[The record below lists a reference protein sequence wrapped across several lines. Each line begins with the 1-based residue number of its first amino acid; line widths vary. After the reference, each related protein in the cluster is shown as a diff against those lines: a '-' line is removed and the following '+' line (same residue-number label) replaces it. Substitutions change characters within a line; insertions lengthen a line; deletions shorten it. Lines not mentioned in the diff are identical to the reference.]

1 MCALNFITVW
11 KSRNKSV
18 VAVMK
23 HYFYSLPYL
32 LLFSF
37 SDQSAC
43 SLLDVFLRFFKK
55 LTNYT
60 TTWQIIIMIDMLL
73 KAQFLTTQHN
83 FTSLLVIRD
92 CGNTFSY
99 SHSHS
104 HSICSHIFSLSLI
117 LSTLFLLSL
126 LPLWSALSL
135 SSHTFRD
142 SHSDAKISSIHFCT
156 STGTKGL
163 QAGSRGCIKD
173 FIK

>member
-1 MCALNFITVW
+1 
-11 KSRNKSV
+11 
-18 VAVMK
+18 MK

-83 FTSLLVIRD
+83 FTSLLV
-92 CGNTFSY
+92 SY
-99 SHSHS
+99 Q
-104 HSICSHIFSLSLI
+104 
-117 LSTLFLLSL
+117 
-126 LPLWSALSL
+126 
-135 SSHTFRD
+135 
-142 SHSDAKISSIHFCT
+142 
-156 STGTKGL
+156 GL
-163 QAGSRGCIKD
+163 REYIQL
-173 FIK
+173 